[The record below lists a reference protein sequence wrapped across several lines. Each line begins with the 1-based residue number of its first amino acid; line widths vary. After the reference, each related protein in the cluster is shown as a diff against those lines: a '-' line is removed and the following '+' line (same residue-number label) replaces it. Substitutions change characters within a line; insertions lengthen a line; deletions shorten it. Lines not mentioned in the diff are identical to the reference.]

1 VVLISTA
8 RWQSDGARTLFHL
21 RRPGEVEQRPAGA
34 LHQRAAIPANLT
46 SISKFLRSSPN
57 QRCYELT
64 LPTNFYC
71 RRAQGSVHGAL
82 HFYSGATATR
92 RWPALPANG
101 ELAAV
106 TENDPSSTQLTPS
119 QNLSRHKS
127 LKRKT
132 LHLPPTRRR
141 RGRRADSRARS
152 RGKHQAPDA
161 APRADYSRPPE
172 LKASGCL

>member
-34 LHQRAAIPANLT
+34 LHQRAAIPANPT

-57 QRCYELT
+57 RRCYKLT

-71 RRAQGSVHGAL
+71 RRAQGSVHSAL
-82 HFYSGATATR
+82 YFYSGATATR
-92 RWPALPANG
+92 RWPALPSNG

-106 TENDPSSTQLTPS
+106 TEKDPSSTQLTPS
-119 QNLSRHKS
+119 QNCGRTSQVIGPTCTCPY
-127 LKRKT
+127 LKDLR
-132 LHLPPTRRR
+132 LLCMCTR
-141 RGRRADSRARS
+141 
-152 RGKHQAPDA
+152 
-161 APRADYSRPPE
+161 
-172 LKASGCL
+172 